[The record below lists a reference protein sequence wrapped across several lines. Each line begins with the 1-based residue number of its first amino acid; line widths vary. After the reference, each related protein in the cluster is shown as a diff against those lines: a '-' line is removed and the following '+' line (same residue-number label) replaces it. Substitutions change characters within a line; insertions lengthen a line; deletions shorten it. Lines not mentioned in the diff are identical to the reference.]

1 MQIYQVQ
8 QVTVL
13 KKKESPLELVI
24 TAQGLAATTGWTNPR
39 LDASGDPNPSDAVLD
54 LSFEADRPHGIS
66 LQVLTPIAAT
76 AVLQPT
82 NGADAVVV
90 SSRTN
95 RITVHAS
102 EFQAV
107 PSGHSM
113 TTFAVGEEVL
123 PSTLPFGE
131 DQFTTFKFGEEGL
144 TTLRFG
150 EETPWTDPRVDDPVG
165 VLSTGPIG
173 EDPGPLR
180 RPIIDP
186 LGPFGRF

>member
-1 MQIYQVQ
+1 MQIYQIQ

-13 KKKESPLELVI
+13 KKKDAPLELVV

-39 LDASGDPNPSDAVLD
+39 LDGTSDPTPADAVLD
-54 LSFEADRPHGIS
+54 LSFEADRPAGIA
-66 LQVLTPIAAT
+66 LQVLTPIVAT
-76 AVLQPT
+76 AVLQPA

-95 RITVHAS
+95 RLTVHAS

-107 PSGHSM
+107 PSGGSL
-113 TTFAVGEEVL
+113 TTFAVGEEGS
-123 PSTLPFGE
+123 PSTQPFGE
-131 DQFTTFKFGEEGL
+131 DLFTTFKFGEEGL

-150 EETPWTDPRVDDPVG
+150 EETPWTDPRVDDPIG
-165 VLSTGPIG
+165 ALSTGPLG
-173 EDPGPLR
+173 EDPGPFR
-180 RPIIDP
+180 RNLPDP